1 MEKNPKET
9 RTTSRLFGNLR
20 TAWKAFNGKH
30 CNWFLK
36 AWKCWGKCS
45 GKSLKVYSKWAA
57 IHRWTVKCFRSLQI
71 ECHSIRQVLVN
82 TTSNGMEWCEIW
94 AGAMGRM
101 GVANWPPSS
110 RDRKENEFIS
120 GSINPNPTGI
130 CLSLSL
136 TRSLCVSHCCAI
148 FYLTDHQI
156 YALCM
161 PAYHSTCCWS
171 CCCCCQLKNVRK
183 LTKGERDCSRRRSR
197 RRGRR
202 GELPQLRLE
211 FS

>member
-1 MEKNPKET
+1 M
-9 RTTSRLFGNLR
+9 FGNLR

-36 AWKCWGKCS
+36 EGWEKCLKMFGKML

-82 TTSNGMEWCEIW
+82 TTSNGSVRFGQERWGVW
-94 AGAMGRM
+94 AWQIDHPA
-101 GVANWPPSS
+101 A
-110 RDRKENEFIS
+110 DRKENELIL

-130 CLSLSL
+130 SLSHSLSLSL
-136 TRSLCVSHCCAI
+136 CLALLCYILSDGSSNMYMPCVCLHITQPVADLVVVVSLRTWESWQKAREC
-148 FYLTDHQI
+148 
-156 YALCM
+156 
-161 PAYHSTCCWS
+161 
-171 CCCCCQLKNVRK
+171 R
-183 LTKGERDCSRRRSR
+183 RRRSR